1 MIYNFCPG
9 FGTWLATAVTKKQIM
24 EAFSPSLNMHKRA
37 QRERLKKIARVRMR
51 LKSYHLLIFALV
63 VMMLFGALM
72 KSIS

>member
-1 MIYNFCPG
+1 
-9 FGTWLATAVTKKQIM
+9 M
-24 EAFSPSLNMHKRA
+24 EAFSPSLNMQKRA

-51 LKSYHLLIFALV
+51 LKSYHLLMFAFV